1 MLLNLIV
8 LLFTKRKI
16 KFVIITYHIMLFLD
30 NKLCIS
36 NLLTMYNFMN
46 VGAGEGGC
54 LVVVEGP
61 IFIQGYFVCSN
72 HQAW

>member
-46 VGAGEGGC
+46 VGAGGGGG

-72 HQAW
+72 RQAW

>member
-1 MLLNLIV
+1 MV

-36 NLLTMYNFMN
+36 NLLTMYKFMN
-46 VGAGEGGC
+46 VEAGGPGGGG
-54 LVVVEGP
+54 V
-61 IFIQGYFVCSN
+61 
-72 HQAW
+72 